1 MKIRQLLL
9 PATFCAML
17 LVSPALAD
25 QGGNPNEN
33 ASNGLANAVAG
44 LANQSAKCSDTIGRQ
59 NVKGV
64 TGANTGSDK
73 DPKQAPTAVTN
84 CDQWWPLQ
92 P

>member
-9 PATFCAML
+9 PATVCAML

-33 ASNGLANAVAG
+33 AKGGLANAAAG
-44 LANQSAKCSDTIGRQ
+44 LANQSVKCSETINRQ
-59 NVKGV
+59 DDMEV
-64 TGANTGSDK
+64 TGANTGSAK
-73 DPKQAPTAVTN
+73 DPKQDDTAVTN
-84 CDQWWPLQ
+84 CDQYWPQ